1 MQRTIRTLVAATL
14 ALAGACGGDK
24 SPESQPAASA
34 PATPAP
40 AAAVATVASNVDS
53 IGKAVYATCVTCH
66 QLNGEG
72 VAGAFPPLA
81 KSDIVTGRPEIPI
94 AIVLHGLSGP
104 ITVAGKEYNGVMTP
118 WGAMFDDVQVAA
130 VLTYVRSQWGNAAPA
145 VTPEQVAAV
154 RKATAS
160 RTTMWTWAELQAM
173 KF

>member
-1 MQRTIRTLVAATL
+1 MSLTIRTLAAATVVL
-14 ALAGACGGDK
+14 VGACGGDK
-24 SPESQPAASA
+24 APESQPAAS
-34 PATPAP
+34 TPAP
-40 AAAVATVASNVDS
+40 AAPSAAVTTVANMDS
-53 IGKAVYATCVTCH
+53 IGKAVYATCTTCH

-81 KSDIVTGRPEIPI
+81 KSGIVTGPPEIPI

-104 ITVAGKEYNGVMTP
+104 LTVDGKVYNGVMTP

-145 VTPEQVAAV
+145 VTAEQVAKV
-154 RKATAS
+154 RQATAS